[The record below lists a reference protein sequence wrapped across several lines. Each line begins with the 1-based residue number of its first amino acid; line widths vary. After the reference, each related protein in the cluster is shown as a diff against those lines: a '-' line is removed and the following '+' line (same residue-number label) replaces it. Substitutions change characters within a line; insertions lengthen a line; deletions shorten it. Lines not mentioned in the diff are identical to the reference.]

1 MKPLYDKESIASMDF
16 ESSEPADLWERKE
29 SSSYYLTAAEI
40 AGMPESD
47 DKRIVDLR
55 KKLSDYFAE
64 KFGFNYSRLETDCDI
79 KTNTFQKAIRFR
91 NGRNITYSL
100 LAKFC
105 VGAKL
110 TVDEAEELF
119 MMMGYQL
126 NDKNRSDYILK
137 CEFSKHC
144 DITEYDSDLKK
155 YGLKGILS
163 DDGKDDKDEE

>member
-1 MKPLYDKESIASMDF
+1 MKTLYDKESIASMDF
-16 ESSEPADLWERKE
+16 ESSEPADLWKKEE
-29 SSSYYLTAAEI
+29 SSSYFLTAAEI
-40 AGMPESD
+40 AGMPEGN

-79 KTNTFQKAIRFR
+79 KPDTFRRVISFR
-91 NGRNITYSL
+91 NGRNITYTL

-110 TVDEAEELF
+110 TVDEAEEVF
-119 MMMGYQL
+119 VMMGHQL
-126 NDKNRSDYILK
+126 SDKNRSDYILK
-137 CEFSKHC
+137 CELSKHC
-144 DITEYDSDLKK
+144 DIMEYDSDLKK
-155 YGLKGILS
+155 HGLKGILS